1 MPKYVPIKEDRK
13 DLFVTGSVNRDF
25 KNLRE
30 FYFKNIDTFIKAYD
44 VTKKIMGLKSDKLNF
59 FIRNIRG
66 NTIGF
71 YADGRKEV
79 AIDIR
84 SKNIKSIVSTIIHEC
99 QHALQYETGMLKFD
113 PKKKN
118 YQVWTE
124 WKTTKKERDKKG
136 LISDVESQKVETSIR
151 KYKPSQNHKKYMDL
165 PWEIDARNAEKKYID
180 RVMREVQ

>member
-99 QHALQYETGMLKFD
+99 QHALQYETGM
-113 PKKKN
+113 
-118 YQVWTE
+118 YQNII
-124 WKTTKKERDKKG
+124 
-136 LISDVESQKVETSIR
+136 L
-151 KYKPSQNHKKYMDL
+151 
-165 PWEIDARNAEKKYID
+165 
-180 RVMREVQ
+180 

>member
-71 YADGRKEV
+71 YADGRKEIS
-79 AIDIR
+79 IDIR

-99 QHALQYETGMLKFD
+99 QHALQYETGMLRLD
-113 PKKKN
+113 
-118 YQVWTE
+118 
-124 WKTTKKERDKKG
+124 TKKKG
-136 LISDVESQKVETSIR
+136 LYYIWKQNKGLDVAIETSIR
-151 KYKPSQNHKKYMDL
+151 KYKPSQNKEKYMNL

-180 RVMREVQ
+180 QVMKEVQ